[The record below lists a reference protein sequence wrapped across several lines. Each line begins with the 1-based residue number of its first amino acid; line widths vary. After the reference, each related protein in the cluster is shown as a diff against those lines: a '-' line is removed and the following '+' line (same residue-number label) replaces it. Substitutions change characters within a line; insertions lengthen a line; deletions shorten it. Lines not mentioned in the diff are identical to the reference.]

1 MDFFG
6 VDFENQQSKDTL
18 KEIVDTI
25 SAYDIYDFISRIAG
39 LNLMSENQNK
49 SVLLDSLVQYI
60 LEREKFTYKSNA
72 KMSAS
77 KFKRVYKKCLLIR
90 KKKNVLQPSIKGEL
104 NG

>member
-6 VDFENQQSKDTL
+6 VDF
-18 KEIVDTI
+18 
-25 SAYDIYDFISRIAG
+25 
-39 LNLMSENQNK
+39 ENQNK

-77 KFKRVYKKCLLIR
+77 KFKRVI
-90 KKKNVLQPSIKGEL
+90 NEL
-104 NG
+104 NNTFVDPCENTFIQK